1 MFFKAVM
8 IPAFCAA
15 IVCGCLILCD
25 IATDGDHFNL
35 GLALIVGAAL
45 WVAIGLVILMA
56 VS

>member
-1 MFFKAVM
+1 MFLKAVM